1 MRSCRRSVCFVFSW
15 TAKYP
20 HVLAVRGDPLDGWC
34 TVGPR
39 YINSAGVLT
48 VWFWLAPR
56 QVPRLRLF
64 RAGNYLPLLSSE
76 VGGAIGARISVEH
89 CMGSFSEISYG
100 VESYKLESINVD
112 CVSKCVRFLILSS
125 SDKSRTLST
134 VSPFAIYKGISG
146 IRGEPKAVRKLKSGD
161 FLIET
166 FPSTQIKSF
175 LLAKTLLDIPIS
187 VIPHTSLN
195 SVRGVISETELLTA
209 SDSNI
214 LEGFASQGVIHA
226 HCIHI
231 KKGTESYPTQH
242 IILTFNKTELPKSVI
257 AGYLHCRIR
266 PYVPNPARCY
276 KCQRFCHSKVACRGK
291 QVCSRFK
298 ESKSIQT
305 EKFTQTD
312 ASITGLFCS
321 VSKTTVSTLTDDNI
335 CRVTRPP
342 KKKKS
347 NQISNIVQSNENT
360 AASSTHFSN
369 SNNMLAQVK
378 PRKQCSFPQS
388 ESMLADN
395 SLSDDSDTDNYVD
408 YDPEETIEDIPH
420 DIRTR
425 QPSISQANLNRKSLP
440 TFKMKKHRR
449 RRKS

>member
-1 MRSCRRSVCFVFSW
+1 
-15 TAKYP
+15 
-20 HVLAVRGDPLDGWC
+20 
-34 TVGPR
+34 
-39 YINSAGVLT
+39 
-48 VWFWLAPR
+48 
-56 QVPRLRLF
+56 
-64 RAGNYLPLLSSE
+64 
-76 VGGAIGARISVEH
+76 
-89 CMGSFSEISYG
+89 MGSSSEISYG
-100 VESYKLESINVD
+100 VESNKLESINVD
-112 CVSKCVRFLILSS
+112 NVSKYVRFLILSS

-134 VSPFAIYKGISG
+134 VSPFAIYKGITG
-146 IRGEPKAVRKLKSGD
+146 IGGEPKAVRKLKSGD

-166 FPSTQIKSF
+166 FTSTQTKSF

-187 VIPHTSLN
+187 VIPHKSLN

-209 SDSNI
+209 SDSDI

-226 HCIHI
+226 HRIRI
-231 KKGTESYPTQH
+231 KKGTESCPTQH

-266 PYVPNPARCY
+266 PYVPNPTRCY
-276 KCQRFCHSKVACRGK
+276 KCQRFGHSKVACRGK
-291 QVCSRFK
+291 QVCSRCASEGHSFTDCHAEPKCANCAQPHESNSKQCQTWHQEKQIQKLKVTKNISYVEARKLCQPTTTPSFAAIVK

-305 EKFTQTD
+305 TETFTQTD

-347 NQISNIVQSNENT
+347 NQISDIVQSNEN
-360 AASSTHFSN
+360 AATSSTHFNN
-369 SNNMLAQVK
+369 SDNTLAQVK
-378 PRKQCSFPQS
+378 PRIPCSSPQS
-388 ESMLADN
+388 ESMLSDN
-395 SLSDDSDTDNYVD
+395 SVSDDSDTDNCID

-420 DIRTR
+420 EFRTR
-425 QPSISQANLNRKSLP
+425 QPSISQANLNRRSLP